1 MTLPTLPTLHDFAAE
16 AFDPDRYALLP
27 DDWAVAVADVVASTR
42 LAARGRDR
50 DVNFAAG
57 AVVAALSAVCAT
69 PDQPAA
75 CQFGGDGAVAA
86 VPASKIAET
95 RAVLAALADW
105 AQTELDVPLRVGLV
119 PVADLHAA
127 GHEVRA
133 ALHDFGNGNV
143 FGQFLGDGVS
153 TAETWVKGD
162 ARWRLEPAPGP
173 IPGLEGLSC
182 RWQPIPPRRGGVMCV
197 IIDPLRPGAE
207 GAALLAALQA
217 EIEAVVP
224 TGAAAPLGDGSTL
237 TPGGLPDAHALE
249 IEARTEPRARRLSR
263 KLRAVVGSAV
273 LRLAHWLAHW
283 LGCTLGRVDADFY
296 RRRLAERTDYR
307 KQAGGPRFV
316 LDLSDD
322 EAARIEAILATAE
335 ARGDIRFGTARAR
348 ATTLTCMVGDFLA
361 DRHVHF
367 VDGDGLGFWRASVE
381 LKKKI
386 KTL

>member
-1 MTLPTLPTLHDFAAE
+1 MPSPSSMILPTLSDFAAE

-27 DDWAVAVADVVASTR
+27 GDWAVAVADVISSTK
-42 LAARGRDR
+42 LAAQGRDR
-50 DVNFAAG
+50 DVNFVAG

-86 VPASKIAET
+86 VPPAKISET
-95 RAVLAALADW
+95 RTVLAALADW
-105 AQTELDVPLRVGLV
+105 AQTELNVPLRVGLV
-119 PVADLHAA
+119 PVADLLAA

-153 TAETWVKGD
+153 IAEIWVKGD
-162 ARWRLEPAPGP
+162 ARWRLTPAPGA

-263 KLRAVVGSAV
+263 KLRALVGSAV
-273 LRLAHWLAHW
+273 MRLAHL
-283 LGCTLGRVDADFY
+283 LGGSLGRVDTDFY

-322 EAARIEAILATAE
+322 EATRIEAILAAAE
-335 ARGDIRFGTARAR
+335 ARGHIRFGTARAK
-348 ATTLTCMVGDFLA
+348 ATTLTCMVGDFFA

-381 LKKKI
+381 LKKKTI
-386 KTL
+386 TS